1 MKKYI
6 YLVVLLLAFIS
17 CNKRKQGIESPPKI
31 LNEIFVADSLQN
43 KTTEF
48 LLSDVASDIEII
60 PLETT

>member
-31 LNEIFVADSLQN
+31 LNEIFCGGQFAKRDNRILV
-43 KTTEF
+43 K
-48 LLSDVASDIEII
+48 
-60 PLETT
+60 